1 MNHTHKQS
9 KTGLREEGVNP
20 TKVGDDRLY
29 FLKNGEYVPFSHHHW
44 ASLGSGQAR
53 L

>member
-1 MNHTHKQS
+1 MNNTHKQS

-20 TKVGDDRLY
+20 TKVSDDRLY
-29 FLKNGEYVPFSHHHW
+29 FLKDGQYVPFSHRNW
-44 ASLGSGQAR
+44 DSLVSKQAR